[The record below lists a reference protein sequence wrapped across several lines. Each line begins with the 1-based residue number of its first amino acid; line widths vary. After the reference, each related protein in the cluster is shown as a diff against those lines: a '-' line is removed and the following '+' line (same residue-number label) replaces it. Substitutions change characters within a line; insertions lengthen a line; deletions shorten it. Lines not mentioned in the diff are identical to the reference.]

1 MTEGESINEDLGGR
15 LIMMR
20 SLYSGVAGL
29 KTHQTKMDVIGNN
42 IANVNT
48 VGFKASQV
56 LFRDVLYQTTQSA
69 TGSGATTGGTNAKQ
83 IGLGTSVATINVS
96 HQSGS
101 AQSTNNPYDLMINGS
116 SFFVVNRGGI
126 NYFTKVGAFTTD
138 DAGNLVTGAGDLVMG
153 WQVDPD
159 NPNQIRRDTVSPLRP
174 EAEEF
179 QRAEPELTSKTY
191 FSGGIAPTDANLTT
205 DEGVVKTVSIY
216 DNLGNAYTVKMSVKQ
231 VMTDDDPPVPVDG
244 YFDVSIVSIT
254 DANNNNILE
263 DGYEAKLTGGLLDA
277 NGNGSTT
284 IRFNK
289 DNGSFWGVGGN
300 QGQKA
305 LSLEITPT
313 GDKGDVF
320 RKISDPASEDDITG
334 IEVDFS
340 HLTMY
345 SKKEECDFQIHR
357 GGADNT
363 GGGRKVGI
371 LTDVSIKTDGKIYG
385 VYDNGVTRLLGQI
398 AVANFINPAGLE
410 AIGDSLY
417 QETQASGSFDGIGQD
432 IESAGEKMTQ
442 GVLEMSN
449 VDLSLEF
456 TEMIVTQR
464 GFQANS
470 RIITVSD
477 TLIEELVNLKR

>member
-1 MTEGESINEDLGGR
+1 
-15 LIMMR
+15 MMR

-42 IANVNT
+42 ISNVNT

-69 TGSGATTGGTNAKQ
+69 TGASANSGGTNAKQ
-83 IGLGTSVATINVS
+83 IGLGASVATINVS

-116 SFFVVNRGGI
+116 SFFIVNRGGI
-126 NYFTKVGAFTTD
+126 NYFTKVGAFNTD
-138 DAGNLVTGAGDLVMG
+138 DAGNLVTGSGDLVMG

-159 NPNQIRRDTVSPLRP
+159 DPTRVRRDTVSALRP
-174 EAEEF
+174 ESEEF
-179 QRAEPELTSKTY
+179 KTAPPELTSKTY
-191 FSGGIAPTDANLTT
+191 WNGGIAKTDPNLTT

-216 DNLGNAYTVKMSVKQ
+216 DNLGNAYTVKMKVTQ
-231 VMTDDDPPVPVDG
+231 NEDDESA
-244 YFDVSIVSIT
+244 FDVSIVSIT
-254 DANNNNILE
+254 DANEVNII
-263 DGYEAKLTGGLLDA
+263 DPDNGKYTAKLTGGIDDITTLKFNPD
-277 NGNGSTT
+277 NGN
-284 IRFNK
+284 F
-289 DNGSFWGVGGN
+289 VGAG
-300 QGQKA
+300 GRTGEAGKT
-305 LSLEITPT
+305 LSLEIIPNDPGT
-313 GDKGDVF
+313 GDVF
-320 RKISDPASEDDITG
+320 RDLSSPNADDQITG
-334 IEVDFS
+334 IEMDFS
-340 HLTMY
+340 NMKMY
-345 SKKEECDFQIHR
+345 TKKEESDFEIHR
-357 GGADNT
+357 GGTDTT

-371 LTDVSIKTDGKIYG
+371 LTDVKIDTSGMIYG
-385 VYDNGVTRLLGQI
+385 VYDNGMNRLLGQI

-417 QETQASGSFDGIGQD
+417 QETKASGSFDGIGQD
-432 IESAGEKMTQ
+432 ISSTGEKMTQ

-449 VDLSLEF
+449 VDLSQEF